1 MFSVLLISIFAAR
14 MRKIREHILFR
25 IFGFVLAL
33 HILNC
38 AVDIPDPQPQYIAE
52 NLSYNEMES
61 LVEVA
66 LEEVLQIND
75 AIAEYDD
82 LDADDTYNFAFKKVI
97 TFCSQESAPIQ
108 IENTTKPNT
117 HIGFVY
123 EALYVPLFHP
133 EITSPPPWLS

>member
-1 MFSVLLISIFAAR
+1 
-14 MRKIREHILFR
+14 MRKIREHIIFR
-25 IFGFVLAL
+25 FFGFVLAL

-66 LEEVLQIND
+66 LEEVLHIND

-82 LDADDTYNFAFKKVI
+82 LDADDTYNFALKKVI
-97 TFCSQESAPIQ
+97 TFCSQEVTPIKIKN
-108 IENTTKPNT
+108 IETSHV
-117 HIGFVY
+117 HIAFIY
-123 EALYVPLFHP
+123 EVLYVPLFHP